1 MTNKYIWHN
10 LETSN
15 QFYSTLQNVCKFRK
29 KHLLEKYNQC
39 DLQKTMINSNIYKLN
54 NDCLILIFLYLP
66 IVDRIRIE
74 RVCKRWQKISQKSW
88 HNIKKLDLR
97 NYTWGFASN
106 AKLKQINTVI
116 LNKVLS
122 RCEIIDVSYLQVP
135 STGITSVINNCH
147 NIKKLSLDCIYLFDT
162 DLEKLFKVNQQLQ
175 FLKLVD
181 IKISGK
187 CLLHLPSNTIKEII
201 IKRCDYVCDDDVA
214 EAITRLNNL
223 KHFIISECFDTLEKT
238 TKAIGKYSTSL
249 ETLEIVGKSSM
260 LQFNGISHVTTLSNL
275 KNLKVSANWFICN
288 SILCKLSSHCQQLIY
303 LDLSDVPGHFITDHT
318 LAAIEKFT
326 KLEILITRDLYQ
338 VTSNGLL
345 HLYNLKQ
352 LVCQECSF
360 FDITIS
366 KFIQHSFQLK
376 ILDLSG
382 CRNITNVTL
391 RRAVTATNYRTNNII
406 LNLFIG
412 GTAVNLETFKEVSPF
427 LQIYNTDSRYKEIF
441 PFHPDS
447 ILI

>member
-1 MTNKYIWHN
+1 
-10 LETSN
+10 
-15 QFYSTLQNVCKFRK
+15 
-29 KHLLEKYNQC
+29 
-39 DLQKTMINSNIYKLN
+39 MINSNIYKLN
-54 NDCLILIFLYLP
+54 NDCLILIFLHLP

-106 AKLKQINTVI
+106 AKESA
-116 LNKVLS
+116 LS
-122 RCEIIDVSYLQVP
+122 IIGNLCPNLEIIDVSYLQVP
-135 STGITSVINNCH
+135 STGITSIINNCH

-162 DLEKLFKVNQQLQ
+162 DLEKLFK
-175 FLKLVD
+175 
-181 IKISGK
+181 
-187 CLLHLPSNTIKEII
+187 
-201 IKRCDYVCDDDVA
+201 
-214 EAITRLNNL
+214 AITRLNNL

-238 TKAIGKYSTSL
+238 TKAIGKYSTNL
-249 ETLEIVGKSSM
+249 ETLEIIGKSSI
-260 LQFNGISHVTTLSNL
+260 LQFNGISHIITLSNL

-288 SILCKLSSHCQQLIY
+288 STLCKLSSHCQQLIY

-352 LVCQECSF
+352 LICQECSF

-366 KFIQHSFQLK
+366 KFIQHSSQLK